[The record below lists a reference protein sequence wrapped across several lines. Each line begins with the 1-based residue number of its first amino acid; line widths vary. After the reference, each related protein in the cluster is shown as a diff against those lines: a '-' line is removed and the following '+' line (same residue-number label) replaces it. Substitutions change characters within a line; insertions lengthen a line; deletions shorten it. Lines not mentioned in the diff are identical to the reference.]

1 MTFRVGVIGT
11 GSMGTAH
18 AAAWMR
24 TPAKLA
30 GIYSP
35 DSASLERNAAQT
47 GAAIYHDLDKL
58 MDAVDV
64 VDICAPTHLHHEMIV
79 KAASKGKHIICEKPL
94 ARHVSDAQDAIDQCR
109 AAGVML
115 LVAHVVRFFPEYALA
130 QQAVLAGEVGH
141 VGVIRLSRCAYK
153 PYRNDPTSWFH
164 DRDKSGGI
172 IIDLMIHDFDYARWV
187 GGDVESVYARSI
199 GARFDDAPIDH
210 ALAILTHKSGVLS
223 HIEGGWSYPPPTFRT
238 SFEIAGDRGLIEHPA
253 ESSAPVRIHMAETAP
268 ASMVAVPRSPLDEDP
283 YTTEIKHFYHVLNGD
298 ITTPRVTAE
307 DGLEALRI
315 AEAAARSARTGRAVK
330 VSEVSS

>member
-1 MTFRVGVIGT
+1 
-11 GSMGTAH
+11 MGTAH

-30 GIYSP
+30 GIHSL
-35 DSASLERNAAQT
+35 DIVSLERVAAQT
-47 GAAIYHDLDKL
+47 GAAIYHDVDSL

-64 VDICAPTHLHHEMIV
+64 VDICAPTHLHHEMV
-79 KAASKGKHIICEKPL
+79 LKAAAKGKHVICEKPL
-94 ARHVSDAQDAIDQCR
+94 ARYIKDAEDAIAACR

-130 QQAVLAGEVGH
+130 QQTVLASDVGN

-164 DRDKSGGI
+164 DPAKSGGM
-172 IIDLMIHDFDYARWV
+172 IIDLMIHDFDYARWIA
-187 GGDVESVYARSI
+187 GDVEKVYARSI
-199 GARFDDAPIDH
+199 GTRFDDAPIDH
-210 ALAILTHKSGVLS
+210 ALAILTHRSGVLS

-238 SFEIAGDRGLIEHPA
+238 SLEIAGDRGLIEHPA
-253 ESSAPVRIHMAETAP
+253 ESSAPVRVHMAETTA
-268 ASMVAVPRSPLDEDP
+268 ASTVALPRSPLDEDP

-298 ITTPRVTAE
+298 IATPRVTAE

-315 AEAAARSARTGRAVK
+315 AEAAARSARTGRAVR

>member
-1 MTFRVGVIGT
+1 
-11 GSMGTAH
+11 
-18 AAAWMR
+18 AAWMR

-30 GIYSP
+30 GIHSL
-35 DSASLERNAAQT
+35 DTASLERVAAQT
-47 GAAIYHDLDKL
+47 SAAVYHDLDTL
-58 MDAVDV
+58 IDTVDV
-64 VDICAPTHLHHEMIV
+64 VDICAPTHLHHEMV
-79 KAASKGKHIICEKPL
+79 LKAASKGKHIICEKPL
-94 ARHVSDAQDAIDQCR
+94 ARYIKDAEDAIAACR

-130 QQAVLAGEVGH
+130 QQTVLAGDVGS

-164 DRDKSGGI
+164 DPAKSGGM
-172 IIDLMIHDFDYARWV
+172 IIDLMIHDFDYARWI

-199 GARFDDAPIDH
+199 GARFENAPIDH
-210 ALAILTHKSGVLS
+210 ALAILTHKNGVLS

-253 ESSAPVRIHMAETAP
+253 ESSAPVRVHMAETNT
-268 ASMVAVPRSPLDEDP
+268 ASAVALPRSPLDEDP
-283 YTTEIKHFYHVLNGD
+283 YTTEIKHFYQVLNGD
-298 ITTPRVTAE
+298 ISTPRVTAE

-315 AEAAARSARTGRAVK
+315 AEAAALSARTGRAVK